1 VKTRTDRTAGQIS
14 EQANG
19 KTQGSETVNL
29 SAPDLAPDRSDRFAA
44 KSVRSV
50 YPPPTTRQMSDR
62 LQTIDI
68 GQQNIKSVRSVQSVH
83 VFTSS
88 GTEVCA
94 HCGQPGGLPVAFDD
108 AEAVLHPGC
117 RGAWLS
123 AQDTGSQ
130 STVAARCG
138 VVVMTISLPNT
149 HMTVGEF
156 QQNNLVG
163 SLVSAPAVMRGGN
176 SVSGISIKQR
186 RPQWW
191 LNAKDAEIANALEG
205 EYHVLDCDQE
215 QFPFCGGQLISCGC
229 YGSRGALFDLTP
241 EQRKRW
247 ERKLNDKGRVPFI
260 LYPNMCAKCGKLWP
274 EMFRVPDKEWMRY
287 VEKGQRDKILC
298 KPCYDQIRI
307 WVDECRGTEIV
318 KRHRHRSP
326 SP

>member
-1 VKTRTDRTAGQIS
+1 
-14 EQANG
+14 
-19 KTQGSETVNL
+19 
-29 SAPDLAPDRSDRFAA
+29 
-44 KSVRSV
+44 
-50 YPPPTTRQMSDR
+50 
-62 LQTIDI
+62 
-68 GQQNIKSVRSVQSVH
+68 
-83 VFTSS
+83 
-88 GTEVCA
+88 
-94 HCGQPGGLPVAFDD
+94 
-108 AEAVLHPGC
+108 
-117 RGAWLS
+117 
-123 AQDTGSQ
+123 
-130 STVAARCG
+130 
-138 VVVMTISLPNT
+138 MTISLPNT

-186 RPQWW
+186 RPHWW